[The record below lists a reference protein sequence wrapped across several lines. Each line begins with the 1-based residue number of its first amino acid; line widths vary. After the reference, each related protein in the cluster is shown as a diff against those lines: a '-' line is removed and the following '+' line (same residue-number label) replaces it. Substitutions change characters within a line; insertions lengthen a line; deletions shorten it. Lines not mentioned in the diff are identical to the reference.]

1 MPALFSFLGGMASG
15 YNAKKAA
22 EADLAAQQELEAT
35 KASGR
40 MDLAN
45 VDNAANREA
54 RISAA
59 LAGKIQDSIN
69 ELITQQVPENDPT
82 LLRLRQDLQEIRG
95 GGGGGSVSGRIQE
108 AAVQETDP
116 ATGTV
121 NPADRNRE
129 VSQPARIRRR
139 PVVTSS
145 S

>member
-1 MPALFSFLGGMASG
+1 MKMPALFSFLGGMASG

-54 RISAA
+54 RIATSQIDARE
-59 LAGKIQDSIN
+59 KEIF
-69 ELITQQVPENDPT
+69 
-82 LLRLRQDLQEIRG
+82 RLVSEGVLPSDQIIKEYQRQILEIK
-95 GGGGGSVSGRIQE
+95 GGGSVSGLVQE

>member
-45 VDNAANREA
+45 VDNAARRESMIATSQIDA
-54 RISAA
+54 REKEIFR
-59 LAGKIQDSIN
+59 
-69 ELITQQVPENDPT
+69 LIDQGVLPSDQIIKEYQ
-82 LLRLRQDLQEIRG
+82 RQILEIK
-95 GGGGGSVSGRIQE
+95 GGGSVSGLVQE
-108 AAVQETDP
+108 AAVQEIDP
-116 ATGTV
+116 ATGESSAV
-121 NPADRNRE
+121 ARNRE
-129 VSQPARIRRR
+129 VSQPARIPPRR
-139 PVVTSS
+139 PIITSS

>member
-54 RISAA
+54 RIATSQIDARE
-59 LAGKIQDSIN
+59 KEIF
-69 ELITQQVPENDPT
+69 
-82 LLRLRQDLQEIRG
+82 RLVSEGVLPSDQIIKEYQRQILEIK
-95 GGGGGSVSGRIQE
+95 GGGSVSGLVQE

-116 ATGTV
+116 ATGESSAV
-121 NPADRNRE
+121 ARNRE
-129 VSQPARIRRR
+129 VSQPARIPRR

>member
-95 GGGGGSVSGRIQE
+95 GGGGSVSGRIQE

-129 VSQPARIRRR
+129 VSQPARIRRY
-139 PVVTSS
+139 PVVNPGS
-145 S
+145 

>member
-1 MPALFSFLGGMASG
+1 MKMPALFSFLGGMASG

-54 RISAA
+54 RIATSQIDARE
-59 LAGKIQDSIN
+59 KEIF
-69 ELITQQVPENDPT
+69 
-82 LLRLRQDLQEIRG
+82 RLVSEGVLPSDQIIKEYQRQILEIK
-95 GGGGGSVSGRIQE
+95 GGGSVSGLVQE

-116 ATGTV
+116 ATGESSAV
-121 NPADRNRE
+121 ARNRE
-129 VSQPARIRRR
+129 VSQPARIPRR

>member
-95 GGGGGSVSGRIQE
+95 GGSVSGRIQE